1 MNRKLGSE
9 MLRFLAGLG
18 VGSFAGYL
26 LGLVISIQ
34 VFMIACLVLLALVIL
49 LFFLFHL
56 GIRDFQ
62 EY

>member
-1 MNRKLGSE
+1 M
-9 MLRFLAGLG
+9 RFFAG
-18 VGSFAGYL
+18 VGVGIFVGYL
-26 LGLVISIQ
+26 LGLVIPLQ
-34 VFMIACLVLLALVIL
+34 VFIIICLVLAGLVVL

>member
-1 MNRKLGSE
+1 M
-9 MLRFLAGLG
+9 MRFLAGLG
-18 VGSFAGYL
+18 VGIFSGYL
-26 LGLVISIQ
+26 LGLVIPLK
-34 VFMIACLVLLALVIL
+34 VFMIICLVLAGLLVL

>member
-1 MNRKLGSE
+1 M
-9 MLRFLAGLG
+9 MRFLADLG
-18 VGSFAGYL
+18 VGIFTGYL
-26 LGLVISIQ
+26 LGFAIPLQ

>member
-1 MNRKLGSE
+1 M
-9 MLRFLAGLG
+9 RFLAGLG
-18 VGSFAGYL
+18 VGIFVGYL
-26 LGLVISIQ
+26 LGLVIPLKI
-34 VFMIACLVLLALVIL
+34 FMIACLVLLAVVIL

>member
-1 MNRKLGSE
+1 M
-9 MLRFLAGLG
+9 MRFLAGLG
-18 VGSFAGYL
+18 VGIFVGYL
-26 LGLVISIQ
+26 LGLVIPLL
-34 VFMIACLVLLALVIL
+34 VFMIACLVLLALGIL

>member
-1 MNRKLGSE
+1 M
-9 MLRFLAGLG
+9 MRFLAGVGLG
-18 VGSFAGYL
+18 IFVGYL
-26 LGLVISIQ
+26 LGLVIPLQ